1 MEFIL
6 IKGNKSFGFRVS
18 GFGFRVSGF
27 GFWVLSLYKN
37 GFGKLILKP
46 FYV

>member
-6 IKGNKSFGFRVS
+6 IKGNKSFGF
-18 GFGFRVSGF
+18 
-27 GFWVLSLYKN
+27 WVLGLYKN

>member
-6 IKGNKSFGFRVS
+6 IKGNKS
-18 GFGFRVSGF
+18 FGFRVSGF